1 MTQLQE
7 GRNNRVLF
15 VDDEANILASFKR
28 TLCKRFD
35 ITTATSPLAGLD
47 IIRDHPAFAVV
58 ISDLKMPSMNGVEF
72 LHEVRSLAPDT
83 IRILLT
89 GYADTDASVAAVNE
103 GAVFRFLTKPCQTE
117 TLIRAIEAGV
127 DQHNLVVSERELLR
141 GTLRGSVKVLSE
153 VLALTNPE
161 AFGRSERIKRHMVA
175 LARHFN
181 RQDALKLELAAM
193 LCQIGCVT
201 LTSEV
206 LTKQMHGEE
215 LNGEEQQLFDMHP
228 SVGYDLLNHIPR
240 MRDVALIIQQQN
252 IPLAHDKDLHFGSRA
267 LKIMLDYDTLLS
279 RGMVPGE
286 ALLHM
291 HDTKGIYDKEIL
303 AAFQQTVLDQEV
315 KTTGE
320 LYLEDLRPGLIAAQD
335 IETRDGI
342 LLASK
347 GQELSDACIA
357 RIRNFAKAY
366 GLDEPIRMIL
376 PDQPDQPDQ
385 EENADPPA

>member
-1 MTQLQE
+1 
-7 GRNNRVLF
+7 
-15 VDDEANILASFKR
+15 
-28 TLCKRFD
+28 
-35 ITTATSPLAGLD
+35 
-47 IIRDHPAFAVV
+47 
-58 ISDLKMPSMNGVEF
+58 
-72 LHEVRSLAPDT
+72 
-83 IRILLT
+83 
-89 GYADTDASVAAVNE
+89 
-103 GAVFRFLTKPCQTE
+103 
-117 TLIRAIEAGV
+117 
-127 DQHNLVVSERELLR
+127 
-141 GTLRGSVKVLSE
+141 
-153 VLALTNPE
+153 
-161 AFGRSERIKRHMVA
+161 
-175 LARHFN
+175 
-181 RQDALKLELAAM
+181 
-193 LCQIGCVT
+193 
-201 LTSEV
+201 
-206 LTKQMHGEE
+206 
-215 LNGEEQQLFDMHP
+215 
-228 SVGYDLLNHIPR
+228 
-240 MRDVALIIQQQN
+240 
-252 IPLAHDKDLHFGSRA
+252 
-267 LKIMLDYDTLLS
+267 
-279 RGMVPGE
+279 MVPGE